1 MTFDLFDD
9 LVSQGFHAPER
20 NARHAA
26 ALQQAFSEANRL
38 FGAFLRQAADDE
50 EFASRWAL
58 IAADMQPIWVRHGLT
73 TADQKTVGGRLK
85 VSDTW
90 ENPNHK
96 SDNCCTPDD
105 AANPATSMP
114 WGEAGPTPPQSGEE
128 EFNDATLHHVAS
140 VAGWLRDSPVQ
151 GMDPGDEVAVT
162 FDSYDAFSHQ
172 PVSGGEQGT
181 VVDINGSDITVEIGG
196 QDYVLPVQDLERL
209 GSVRRES
216 IGPLLA
222 PILRTVAPMAVDA
235 LGDMATQD
243 DDASATDDD
252 SGFMDGV
259 GDIAGGIGEGAQDL
273 LMGNPME
280 GVGEVAEGFSDA
292 FGGSDSGA
300 PATLTDMQSG
310 VDAGGAAMQ
319 KMKADPSAMGDN
331 LSPSQ
336 MLNKD
341 SRIATAWVWD
351 SDSNAYKSAGLSAF
365 ACACGQQFQGVGQHR
380 CLCGK
385 VWNMSSIINGSKT
398 AQEYPVYSC
407 REVHTDPRLVLAD
420 VQNNGTGNDPA
431 KGGPGGNED
440 PPQPDLEM
448 EPDKDSYVEPFNAN
462 GKGAKI
468 ARALAADAGL
478 WPLLEDKDIM
488 ANWKSLLGII
498 LNPAQ
503 VSALEHEQYQQL
515 IQELYEE
522 INRRGLNSPVDPDQM
537 QQGLIDPGQQ
547 LMNPTPKAIAYRRM
561 GYNAA
566 LAGVSP
572 AFDEPVECF
581 QGWVLGLNKR
591 LADSYQDRQTL
602 YDGSEPAVPGHPVN
616 NDGLDAGQ
624 NIDDPTPSQR
634 SDFAGDADKRNNQG
648 KSDTDTA
655 HHVDDFEPEGQKTTH
670 VKKAD
675 AQSIADSLVGRIKS
689 RRKEI
694 IDGLSDSELKD
705 VESALESMESS
716 APTDNAV
723 QKNNK
728 RDIQDALWDVSMAR

>member
-9 LVSQGFHAPER
+9 LVSQGFQAPER

-38 FGAFLRQAADDE
+38 FGDFLRQAADDE

-96 SDNCCTPDD
+96 SDNCCTPED

-114 WGEAGPTPPQSGEE
+114 WGEAGPTPPQNGEE
-128 EFNDATLHHVAS
+128 EFNDATLHHVA
-140 VAGWLRDSPVQ
+140 GWLRDSPVQ
-151 GMDPGDEVAVT
+151 GIDPGDEVAVT

-196 QDYVLPVQDLERL
+196 QDFVLPVQDLERL
-209 GSVRRES
+209 GTVQRES

-222 PILRTVAPMAVDA
+222 PLVRTVAPMAIDFIGNMMN
-235 LGDMATQD
+235 GDESEAPAAPAIPPD
-243 DDASATDDD
+243 P
-252 SGFMDGV
+252 
-259 GDIAGGIGEGAQDL
+259 GGIGEGMQD
-273 LMGNPME
+273 
-280 GVGEVAEGFSDA
+280 F
-292 FGGSDSGA
+292 FGGGGTDSSSDPGASTGA
-300 PATLTDMQSG
+300 PIPEALLNDQS
-310 VDAGGAAMQ
+310 
-319 KMKADPSAMGDN
+319 
-331 LSPSQ
+331 SPSQ
-336 MLNKD
+336 MLDK
-341 SRIATAWVWD
+341 ATKGASVAGQGWAWD
-351 SDSNAYKSAGLSAF
+351 SDSNAYKSSKNSVF
-365 ACACGQQFQGVGQHR
+365 SCVCGQNFQGVGQHR

-398 AQEYPVYSC
+398 AQEFPIFSC
-407 REVHTDPRLVLAD
+407 REVQTDPRLVLAD

-440 PPQPDLEM
+440 PPQPELTM
-448 EPDKDSYVEPFNAN
+448 SPDESSNQDAYIEPFNAN

-522 INRRGLNSPVDPDQM
+522 INRRGLNSPVDPEQM

-572 AFDEPVECF
+572 ALDEPVECF

-602 YDGSEPAVPGHPVN
+602 YDGSEPTTPGHPVN
-616 NDGLDAGQ
+616 NDYLDAGQ

-634 SDFAGDADKRNNQG
+634 SDFAGDADKRNNEGQSNG
-648 KSDTDTA
+648 ESA
-655 HHVDDFEPEGQKTTH
+655 HHVDDFEPEGQKTTKRAFDYDDDGDNLGYLQGDNPRPFDPCFCPH
-670 VKKAD
+670 CLSEGAVPVTPACKYYNNPNGD
-675 AQSIADSLVGRIKS
+675 NPQPQNPRDPNQLSLW
-689 RRKEI
+689 
-694 IDGLSDSELKD
+694 
-705 VESALESMESS
+705 SA
-716 APTDNAV
+716 AV
-723 QKNNK
+723 
-728 RDIQDALWDVSMAR
+728 

>member
-1 MTFDLFDD
+1 VTFDLFDD

-38 FGAFLRQAADDE
+38 FGDFLRQAADDE

-96 SDNCCTPDD
+96 SDNCCTTED

-128 EFNDATLHHVAS
+128 EFNDATLHH

-196 QDYVLPVQDLERL
+196 HDFVLPVQDLERL
-209 GSVRRES
+209 GSRQAIAPLVA
-216 IGPLLA
+216 PLL
-222 PILRTVAPMAVDA
+222 RQTVPLAIDTM
-235 LGDMATQD
+235 GDMFS
-243 DDASATDDD
+243 DDAAGDG
-252 SGFMDGV
+252 GFGEGV
-259 GDIAGGIGEGAQDL
+259 ADIAGGVNEGLQEFL
-273 LMGNPME
+273 TGNPVE
-280 GVGEVAEGFSDA
+280 GIQDAVGGFSDA
-292 FGGSDSGA
+292 FGGDDRSDMA
-300 PATLTDMQSG
+300 PTPDPAAQALDMGS
-310 VDAGGAAMQ
+310 DLLNPAP
-319 KMKADPSAMGDN
+319 ADPSSTISKD
-331 LSPSQ
+331 PSRVPN
-336 MLNKD
+336 NKQSRVA
-341 SRIATAWVWD
+341 SRIGEWIWD
-351 SDSNAYKSAGLSAF
+351 SDSNAYKSANISVF

-420 VQNNGTGNDPA
+420 AQNNATGNDPA
-431 KGGPGGNED
+431 KGGPGANED

-448 EPDKDSYVEPFNAN
+448 EPDKDSYVKPYNAN

-468 ARALAADAGL
+468 ARALVADAGL

-503 VSALEHEQYQQL
+503 VSALEHEQYQGL

-566 LAGVSP
+566 IAGVSP
-572 AFDEPVECF
+572 ALDEPVECF
-581 QGWVLGLNKR
+581 QGWVLGLNKKI
-591 LADSYQDRQTL
+591 ADSYQDRQTL
-602 YDGSEPAVPGHPVN
+602 YDGSEPTTPGHPVN
-616 NDGLDAGQ
+616 EDYLDAGQ

-655 HHVDDFEPEGQKTTH
+655 HHVDDFEPEGQKTTKRAFDYDDDGDNLGYLQGDNDRPFDPCYCPH
-670 VKKAD
+670 CLSEGAVPVTPACKYYNNPNGD
-675 AQSIADSLVGRIKS
+675 NPQPQRNPRDPNQLSLW
-689 RRKEI
+689 
-694 IDGLSDSELKD
+694 
-705 VESALESMESS
+705 SA
-716 APTDNAV
+716 AV
-723 QKNNK
+723 
-728 RDIQDALWDVSMAR
+728 